1 MDLFRRKSS
10 LDVDTHAAPTPPYEQ
25 THGAFR
31 SLLLVEHSTILR
43 GASTTGAD
51 SISASTTA
59 SSNAPASTTNDDS
72 VASALARAGRSSVVT
87 STAIM
92 SIILGGI
99 VVVIF
104 MLLVLMFCI
113 KRSKRERRVAATP
126 TDGTEMRTVIERA
139 RAEKS

>member
-1 MDLFRRKSS
+1 
-10 LDVDTHAAPTPPYEQ
+10 
-25 THGAFR
+25 
-31 SLLLVEHSTILR
+31 
-43 GASTTGAD
+43 
-51 SISASTTA
+51 
-59 SSNAPASTTNDDS
+59 
-72 VASALARAGRSSVVT
+72 
-87 STAIM
+87 M